1 MITDVKPQSDKALK
15 LEKLERIRHT
25 CAHVLAMAV
34 QNLYPETK
42 VTIGPV
48 TDNGFYYDFDRRF
61 PFTPKELK
69 KIQKKMKN
77 SPFESKRAGKTT
89 MTILPLLSLQPSL
102 NNTRQ
107 VSVLLVDAQGHDH
120 DGHDQCVLHRA
131 IHSDAHSAG

>member
-1 MITDVKPQSDKALK
+1 MIAEVRPQSDKALK

-48 TDNGFYYDFDRRF
+48 TDTGFYYDFDRPS

-69 KIQKKMKN
+69 KIQKKMKGIIKAN
-77 SPFESKRAGKTT
+77 HPIIREVVPREEIKAEIEQLGEK
-89 MTILPLLSLQPSL
+89 LQIR
-102 NNTRQ
+102 NIRQ
-107 VSVLLVDAQGHDH
+107 YS
-120 DGHDQCVLHRA
+120 
-131 IHSDAHSAG
+131 